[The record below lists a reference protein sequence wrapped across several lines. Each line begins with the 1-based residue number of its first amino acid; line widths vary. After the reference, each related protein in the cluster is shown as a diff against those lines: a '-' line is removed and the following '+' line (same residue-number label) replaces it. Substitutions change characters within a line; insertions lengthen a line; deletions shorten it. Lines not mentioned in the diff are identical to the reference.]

1 MPVKRSKWWA
11 GAQVSGDAMSMIFK
25 GRARYPDHK
34 APTRRGLRRWLGG
47 FRRDESG
54 VIIVFS
60 IFFLLIILMVAGIG
74 VDLMR
79 FEMTRTRLQATLDRA
94 VLAASDMQ
102 QPRDPA
108 EVVEDYLDTAGL
120 RDVAL
125 DAPNVSSGVNFRMVD
140 ASASIPMRTQFMHM
154 LGVNELT
161 APALAGAE
169 ERIDGIEIALVLD
182 ISNSMNWN
190 DRLVNLR
197 PAARDFIDTVMALTE
212 PGHVAVSIIPYN
224 TQVNA
229 GAALLQHY
237 DVSTEHDYSHC
248 VDFDD
253 ADFSSAS
260 LSTTAPLQRTG
271 HFDYFTYASGS
282 WPPEADDLSS
292 PVCPTRAGT
301 EITVFET
308 DPAAARDKIDALT
321 AYGNTSIDLGMK
333 WAMTLL
339 DPGTRGVVSDMIADG
354 NVHPDNSGR
363 PVDYGEPNVLKVIV
377 VMTDGQ
383 NTTQYMLPADR
394 REGPSDIWYHPGT
407 DTVSVHMPRTGPEYF
422 WLSDNAWHDD
432 PRGNHTTDPD
442 EAIRLSYPELWAFRS
457 VAQNARYQY
466 GPAYSANGSTHGAAW
481 SDWYSTLPD
490 TVSGPQKDIRLQ
502 DTCGTAKSNDVMIYA
517 IGFEATPNGNAQLRD
532 CASSPSHFFD
542 ADGVDISDA
551 FEAIAASIAQLRL
564 TQ

>member
-1 MPVKRSKWWA
+1 MGRGA
-11 GAQVSGDAMSMIFK
+11 GSGDTMTMFERK
-25 GRARYPDHK
+25 RAPGPDRK
-34 APTRRGLRRWLGG
+34 MPARGALRRWLCG
-47 FRRDESG
+47 FGRDESG
-54 VIIVFS
+54 VMIAFS

-94 VLAASDMQ
+94 VLAAADMQ

-108 EVVEDYLDTAGL
+108 EVVQDYLETAGL
-120 RDVAL
+120 HDVTL
-125 DAPNVSSGVNFRMVD
+125 DTPNVSSGTNFRMVD

-154 LGVNELT
+154 LGVSELS

-190 DRLVNLR
+190 DRLINLR
-197 PAARDFIDTVMALTE
+197 PAARDFIDTVMALAE

-229 GAALLQHY
+229 GAALLRHY

-248 VDFDD
+248 VDFEA
-253 ADFSSAS
+253 ADFNSTS
-260 LSTTAPLQRTG
+260 LSPTAPLQRTG
-271 HFDYFTYASGS
+271 HFDYFTYASGT
-282 WPPEADDLSS
+282 WPPAAGDMPM
-292 PVCPTRAGT
+292 PVCPTRAGSD
-301 EITVFET
+301 ITVFET

-321 AYGNTSIDLGMK
+321 AYGNTSIDIGMK

-339 DPGTRGVVSDMIADG
+339 DPGTRGVISDMIADG
-354 NVHPDNSGR
+354 DVHPDNFGR
-363 PVDYGEPNVLKVIV
+363 PVDYDEPDVLKVIV

-394 REGPSDIWYHPGT
+394 RDGPSDIWYHPAS
-407 DTVSVHMPRTGPEYF
+407 DTVSVYMPRSGPDYF
-422 WLSDNAWHDD
+422 WLSDEAWHDA
-432 PRGNHTTDPD
+432 PRGNHTADPD

-466 GPAYSANGSTHGAAW
+466 GPAYSANGSSLGAAW
-481 SDWYSTLPD
+481 SDWYSTLPE
-490 TVSGPQKDIRLQ
+490 TLSGAQKDTRLQ
-502 DTCGTAKSNDVMIYA
+502 NACGTAKSSDVMIYA
-517 IGFEATPNGNAQLRD
+517 IGFEATANGNDQLRN

-551 FEAIAASIAQLRL
+551 FQAIAASIAQLRL